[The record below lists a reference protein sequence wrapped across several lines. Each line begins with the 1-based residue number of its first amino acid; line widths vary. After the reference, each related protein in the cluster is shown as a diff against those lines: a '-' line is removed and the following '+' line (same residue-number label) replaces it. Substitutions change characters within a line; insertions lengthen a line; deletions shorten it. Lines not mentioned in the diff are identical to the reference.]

1 MSLLDTATLAS
12 STLAAS
18 EQAAT
23 ATLTGL
29 TSLNNPRPPGGI
41 SRAPRPIVSV
51 NGVKLPV
58 QSVISVEVTNASHF
72 TADSYRVE
80 LAVSGLPKGL
90 SPTYWADSQDDRIS
104 IAVSLGAEKPSPLIV
119 GQVDDVDWD
128 LTSTVITLTGRD
140 LSAAFIDNK
149 TAEKFQNQTASQIAQ
164 TLAIRRGLDSNVQAT
179 TTLAGTYYEIDH
191 ALTTQEETEWDL
203 LVYLAEREGF
213 DVWVSGTTLYFQP
226 SPATTA
232 PPYVMLA
239 SRNPDGTFVSNA
251 SQLRVSRSQT
261 LARDVIVMVR
271 SWNQKQQR
279 AFTVTAKRS
288 QAKKKQRSGG
298 TAQTYS
304 FIRPNLTR
312 DQAQQFAEA
321 KAEEITR
328 HERVLNA
335 ELPGDSALTTRATVR
350 LVGTGTD
357 WDQLY
362 YPDSVTRR
370 LSMSEGYR
378 MTLRAKNHSVQDS
391 LLV

>member
-1 MSLLDTATLAS
+1 MSLLDQIA
-12 STLAAS
+12 
-18 EQAAT
+18 
-23 ATLTGL
+23 GI
-29 TSLNNPRPPGGI
+29 TSLNNPRQPEGI
-41 SRAPRPIVSV
+41 VRTPRPVVLI
-51 NGVKLPV
+51 NGVLLPV
-58 QSVISVEVTNASHF
+58 QAVISVEVTNASHF

-80 LAVSGLPKGL
+80 LAVSGLPAAFGP
-90 SPTYWADSQDDRIS
+90 SYWADSQDDRIS
-104 IAVSLGAEKPSPLIV
+104 IAVSLGAETPSPLIV

-128 LTSTVITLTGRD
+128 LTGTIITLTGRD
-140 LSAAFIDNK
+140 LAAAFIDNK
-149 TAEKFQNQTASQIAQ
+149 TAEKFQNRTASQIAQ
-164 TLAIRRGLDSNVQAT
+164 ALALRRGLDSSVQAT

-191 ALTTQEETEWDL
+191 ALTTHEETEWDL

-226 SPATTA
+226 SPATSA
-232 PPYVMLA
+232 PPYVLLA

-251 SQLRVSRSQT
+251 AQIRVSRSQT
-261 LARDVIVMVR
+261 IARDVIVTVR

-288 QAKKKQRSGG
+288 QAKKSQRRGG
-298 TAQTYS
+298 TSQTYS

-328 HERVLNA
+328 HERVLTA
-335 ELPGDSALTTRATVR
+335 SLPADNVLTTRATVR

-370 LSMSEGYR
+370 LSMSDGYR
-378 MTLRAKNHSVQDS
+378 MNLRAKNHSVQDS
-391 LLV
+391 VLV